1 MAWPT
6 RRSSSSAPDR
16 RAAALGS
23 VPPELEL
30 TEMADPSPAPDEV
43 LLTVTACG

>member
-6 RRSSSSAPDR
+6 RRSSSSAPDQ
-16 RAAALGS
+16 RAMALGS

-30 TEMADPSPAPDEV
+30 TEMADPSPTPDE
-43 LLTVTACG
+43 LLLAVTGCG